1 MPKYIVEGNV
11 DFYQSLFN
19 NMLTVDD
26 DQDEADNCL
35 ITNLPLTDKF
45 VNLSCGHKFNYIPLY
60 NDIFNH
66 KQKFNIM
73 ESTISSLKI
82 DEIRCPY
89 CRNKQQGVLPY
100 YEELGL
106 KKVNGVNSYVP
117 YVAPQWVK
125 CEYITTNLLFNPD
138 LPENE
143 MNLPNNKCCYYGS
156 SMPEDDNYG
165 DPKAYCYNHKK
176 AMIRKYKNDIKL
188 KEKTAKLEAKQ
199 KAKEEKENIKKQ
211 KMLACDEINKDL
223 VQMTEYLNEYNKQ
236 CVLYTQMM
244 AKMKADMITCI
255 DDIRNLKKGTNS
267 FAKISPNMDL
277 TMIKFT
283 DLVASMYL
291 MGKNT
296 AKIHDGYVNHN
307 YVNDDD
313 PENIVISNVD
323 VLDAQL
329 NDVDDPIIGCKEI
342 IKSGKNKGKWCLKNL
357 CEGSEFCKIHSK
369 NK

>member
-106 KKVNGVNSYVP
+106 NFTESHSTLNLQPLCTWNMLKHVQVP
-117 YVAPQWVK
+117 HHLKRQPNHHSNNMCKYL
-125 CEYITTNLLFNPD
+125 IT
-138 LPENE
+138 
-143 MNLPNNKCCYYGS
+143 
-156 SMPEDDNYG
+156 
-165 DPKAYCYNHKK
+165 
-176 AMIRKYKNDIKL
+176 
-188 KEKTAKLEAKQ
+188 
-199 KAKEEKENIKKQ
+199 
-211 KMLACDEINKDL
+211 
-223 VQMTEYLNEYNKQ
+223 
-236 CVLYTQMM
+236 
-244 AKMKADMITCI
+244 
-255 DDIRNLKKGTNS
+255 
-267 FAKISPNMDL
+267 
-277 TMIKFT
+277 
-283 DLVASMYL
+283 
-291 MGKNT
+291 
-296 AKIHDGYVNHN
+296 
-307 YVNDDD
+307 
-313 PENIVISNVD
+313 
-323 VLDAQL
+323 
-329 NDVDDPIIGCKEI
+329 
-342 IKSGKNKGKWCLKNL
+342 
-357 CEGSEFCKIHSK
+357 
-369 NK
+369 